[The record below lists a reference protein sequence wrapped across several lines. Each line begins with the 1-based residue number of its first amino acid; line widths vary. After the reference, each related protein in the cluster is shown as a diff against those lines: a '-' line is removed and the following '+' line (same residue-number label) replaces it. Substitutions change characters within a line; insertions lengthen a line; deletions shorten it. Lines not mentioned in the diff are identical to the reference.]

1 MFKLLHPLVG
11 FGGITTKTINAVGIA
26 GYGAYI
32 PMNRLKASEIAR
44 VWGGSGAPI
53 EEKAVAAMDEDAV
66 TIAVECAKHAV
77 KRASIR
83 PQEIGAIYVGT
94 ESKPYAVKP
103 CGTIVAEAI
112 GAAPHVTAADYEFA
126 CKAGTEAF
134 QSCIGLVSS
143 GMVRYAMAIG
153 ADTAQGR
160 PADDLEYTVA
170 CGGAA
175 FIFGLRSRRTIAYLE
190 GSCSYVTDTPDFWR
204 RGREMYPSHGSR
216 FTGEPAYFHHVVGA
230 AKGLMA
236 DLGYEAGDFTYA
248 VFHQPNVKFP
258 VNAARTLGF
267 GMDAIKPGLVV
278 PMVGNTYAGS
288 TPLGL
293 AATLDVANPGD
304 RILVVSY
311 GSGAGSDAFS
321 FVVQDAIAN
330 DRRLDPS
337 VSLFV
342 NRRRYIDYSQYS
354 KMRGKLLR

>member
-1 MFKLLHPLVG
+1 M
-11 FGGITTKTINAVGIA
+11 IMKTINPVGIA

-32 PMNRLKASEIAR
+32 PMNRLKASEVSR
-44 VWGGSGAPI
+44 VWGGFGTPI

-66 TIAVECAKHAV
+66 TIAVECAKYAV

-83 PQEIGAIYVGT
+83 PEELGAIYVGT

-112 GAAPHVTAADYEFA
+112 GAAPNITAADYEFA

-134 QSCIGLVSS
+134 QTCIGLVSS

-160 PADDLEYTVA
+160 PADALEYTVA

-175 FIFGLRSRRTIAYLE
+175 FIFSLKSKRTIAYLE

-216 FTGEPAYFHHVVGA
+216 FTGEPAYFQHVVGA

-236 DLGYEAGDFTYA
+236 ELSYEPRDFNYT

-258 VNAARTLGF
+258 VKAARILGF
-267 GMDAIKPGLVV
+267 SMDTIKPGLLV

-293 AATLDVANPGD
+293 AATLDVAEPGD
-304 RILVVSY
+304 RVLVVSY

-321 FVVQDAIAN
+321 FVVQDAITN
-330 DRRLDPS
+330 DRRLDPA

-342 NRRRYIDYSQYS
+342 NRRRYIDYSVYS
-354 KMRGKLLR
+354 KLRGKLRR

>member
-1 MFKLLHPLVG
+1 MRPSSP
-11 FGGITTKTINAVGIA
+11 VGIV

-32 PMNRLKASEIAR
+32 PMGRLRTTDICR
-44 VWGGSGAPI
+44 VWGGEPPI
-53 EEKAVAAMDEDAV
+53 EEKAVSAMDEDAV
-66 TIAVECAKHAV
+66 TIAVECAKYALR
-77 KRASIR
+77 RAGINPR
-83 PQEIGAIYVGT
+83 ELGAIYVGT

-112 GAAPHVTAADYEFA
+112 GATPKVAAADYEFA

-134 QSCIGLVSS
+134 QTCIALVSS

-160 PADDLEYTVA
+160 PADPLEYTVA

-175 FIFGLRSRRTIAYLE
+175 FIFGPRSDKTIAYLE
-190 GSCSYVTDTPDFWR
+190 GSYSYVTDTPDFWR
-204 RGREMYPSHGSR
+204 RASEVYPRHGGR
-216 FTGEPAYFHHVVGA
+216 FTGEPAYFKHIIGA
-230 AKGLMA
+230 ARGLMEE
-236 DLGYEAGDFTYA
+236 LGYGPGDFKYA

-258 VNAARTLGF
+258 VRAARILGF

-278 PMVGNTYAGS
+278 QHVGNTYAGS

-293 AATLDVANPGD
+293 AATLDQARRGD

-321 FVVQDAIAN
+321 FVVEGRNEEFNQD
-330 DRRLDPS
+330 PP
-337 VSLFV
+337 VSLFIS
-342 NRRRYIDYSQYS
+342 RKRYIDYATYI
-354 KMRGKLLR
+354 KLRGKILR